1 MKDGLTRA
9 LRFCLGVAMVVAGW
23 IVLVGLLQVG
33 WSSHLLGGRLGY
45 GTRSPGPGAWSRRA
59 RPARERDRRQMS
71 TPH

>member
-33 WSSHLLGGRLGY
+33 WSSHMLAW
-45 GTRSPGPGAWSRRA
+45 TAPHPGPAWPSGPSA
-59 RPARERDRRQMS
+59 
-71 TPH
+71 